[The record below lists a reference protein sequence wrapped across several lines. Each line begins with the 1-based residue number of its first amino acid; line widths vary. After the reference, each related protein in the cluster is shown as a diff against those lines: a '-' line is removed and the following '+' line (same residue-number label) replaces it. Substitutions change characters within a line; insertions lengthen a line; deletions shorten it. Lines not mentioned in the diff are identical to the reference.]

1 MQLKKLNVD
10 LDEVV
15 EAMEQGDEMG
25 LGMSSYLDS
34 QTGRIVAIGGDLSFD
49 ANDPPDEFP
58 DDASDWE
65 REAWEDARAVA
76 GDTSGRFHEIP
87 QRGARDAW
95 QVMADF
101 VAEVPDPRM
110 RERLET
116 AIAGKGAF
124 GRFKDALHHDSEV
137 RERWFVFEQAQKRE
151 WAEEWLEE
159 LGIESTWSPPV
170 VKQKAGD
177 WQPKVI
183 GIHHVQIT
191 VPAGQEQAARDFY
204 CKVMG
209 LREIEKP
216 KALKGRGGLW
226 LEVGDLQVHVGAE
239 SGGDRSATKAHVA
252 YQVTDLAKWRDRLE
266 KAGARIMDSVPIPG
280 FARFEFRD
288 QFGNRVELIQPLQ
301 TESDKI

>member
-1 MQLKKLNVD
+1 MELKKLNVD

-15 EAMEQGDEMG
+15 DAMEQGAEVVLD
-25 LGMSSYLDS
+25 MSWHLDT
-34 QTGRIVAIGGDLSFD
+34 QTGNVLMIGGDLSFD
-49 ANDPPDEFP
+49 ATDPPDEFP
-58 DDASDWE
+58 EDASDWE
-65 REAWEDARAVA
+65 REAWEDCRMVA
-76 GDTSGRFHEIP
+76 DDTSGRFQEIP
-87 QRGARDAW
+87 QRDRRDAW

-124 GRFKDALHHDSEV
+124 GRFKDALHHDDDV
-137 RERWFVFEQAQKRE
+137 REKWFEYEQARKRE

-159 LGIESTWSPPV
+159 LGIESTWLPPV
-170 VKQKAGD
+170 VKQKASD
-177 WQPKVI
+177 WQPKVV

-191 VPAGQEQAARDFY
+191 APAGQEQAARNFY

-209 LREIEKP
+209 FREIEKP

-226 LEVGDLQVHVGAE
+226 LAVGDLEVHVGIE
-239 SGGDRSATKAHVA
+239 TGGDRAATKAHLA

-266 KAGARIMDSVPIPG
+266 KAGVTIGDSAPIPG
-280 FARFEFRD
+280 FERFEFRD
-288 QFGNRVELIQPLQ
+288 PFGNRVELIQPW
-301 TESDKI
+301 